1 MDALFLG
8 ECSHPSA
15 ARDWLCPA
23 LPRTVLPPNS
33 LLGFV
38 FSCVDASLNAYF
50 SPGCFKCTS
59 RSEKHLFPSSFSSS
73 RNHYRCRAA
82 AGGGGVRRRSYYT
95 LTFSIK
101 FPHKD
106 DVCYLAYHYPYTYS
120 TMMVIL
126 TRPPR

>member
-1 MDALFLG
+1 MDVIFLG
-8 ECSHPSA
+8 QCSHPSA
-15 ARDWLCPA
+15 AWAVPDTA
-23 LPRTVLPPNS
+23 VLLPNS

-38 FSCVDASLNAYF
+38 SCRVDAFLNAYF
-50 SPGCFKCTS
+50 SHGCFKCTS
-59 RSEKHLFPSSFSSS
+59 RSEKHLLSSSFSSP
-73 RNHYRCRAA
+73 RNHYRCSAA
-82 AGGGGVRRRSYYT
+82 AGGGVRGRFYYT

-126 TRPPR
+126 TCPPR